1 MELVKQIRD
10 DWRSQTEV
18 SEAEISNTLLEP
30 WLEGERRSFMG
41 SWGYTAEVGTMVGG
55 SV

>member
-18 SEAEISNTLLEP
+18 SGQRLATRCWSP
-30 WLEGERRSFMG
+30 GWRGKGEV
-41 SWGYTAEVGTMVGG
+41 SWGAGATQQK
-55 SV
+55 